1 MLIVDIV
8 KSLNKML
15 GLFNPQLVPHLA
27 QVTYLSK
34 KIGEHLGLSPQAMQD
49 LVIASSI
56 HDIGLLS
63 LSQKESYLLLEES
76 FPATHSLT
84 VFLLF
89 NNIPFFHQPSKIVKY
104 HHANYDRRGIHSFQ
118 NNFDDGSI
126 PLESYIVRLADRLAV
141 HINPL
146 QPILEQVEDV
156 YRYIEVS
163 KDLYHPEV
171 LDVFN
176 SVIKKQDYLWLELVT
191 IPPDL
196 MLEKIL
202 LESMSRVPEKNIF
215 SEIAEIIGYLIDFK
229 SQFTASHSYCVAEI
243 SSWLFHSG
251 KFPVE
256 EPCDIIREAGFLH
269 DIGKLAIPI
278 EILEKPGQLNSKE
291 WNIMRAHVY
300 YSHIAL
306 ETMYKEYPCLR
317 YTPYHHEK
325 LDGSGYPFGLKGEDI
340 PVIARI
346 IAVSDVFTAITENRP
361 YRGELTESEVVKI
374 MKPMAVSK
382 KLDED
387 IVNYVLAH
395 FKEAKERRDEAES
408 LARHVYNGFR
418 EDIRKYYE
426 NELKSKRISV

>member
-1 MLIVDIV
+1 MFIVDII

-15 GLFNPQLVPHLA
+15 GLFNPQLAPHLA

-34 KIGEHLGLSPQAMQD
+34 KMGEHLGLSPQAMQD

-63 LSQKESYLLLEES
+63 LSQKESYLLLEEN

-89 NNIPFFHQPSKIVKY
+89 NKIPFFHQPSKIVKY
-104 HHANYDRRGIHSFQ
+104 HHVNYEAQNAHSVCG
-118 NNFDDGSI
+118 NFDNNSI
-126 PLESYIVRLADRLAV
+126 PLESFIIRLADRLAV
-141 HINPL
+141 HINPT
-146 QPILEQVEDV
+146 QPILEQIEDV
-156 YRYIEVS
+156 YQYIESS
-163 KDLYHPEV
+163 KEIYHPEV
-171 LDVFN
+171 LNVFN
-176 SVIKKQDYLWLELVT
+176 SVIKKRDYLWLDLVSV
-191 IPPDL
+191 PPDL

-202 LESMSRVPEKNIF
+202 LESMIQLPQEGIF
-215 SEIAEIIGYLIDFK
+215 AEIAEVIGYLIDFK

-256 EPCDIIREAGFLH
+256 EPCSIIREAGFLH

-278 EILEKPGQLNSKE
+278 DILEKPGRLSPKE

-300 YSHIAL
+300 YSHAAL

-340 PVIARI
+340 PIIARI
-346 IAVSDVFTAITENRP
+346 IAVADVFTAITENRP
-361 YRGELTESEVVKI
+361 YRGELSEGEVVKI
-374 MKPMAVSK
+374 MKPMADSK
-382 KLDED
+382 RLDED
-387 IVNYVLAH
+387 IVDYILAH
-395 FKEAKERRDEAES
+395 FKEAKKRRDEAES
-408 LARHVYNGFR
+408 FAQQAYNGFR
-418 EDIRKYYE
+418 EDIKRFYE
-426 NELKSKRISV
+426 IETKEKR